1 MFTTGEMFSTEKK
14 LERRVDLLEGFRFV
28 EMQSIAPM
36 TAMPGTL
43 GVDEVY
49 HGMPQ
54 EISGGTIAIG
64 DEFVGRD
71 RYLWAQKTVT
81 LPEHRD
87 GFEVYGLFNFGKTGD
102 GHNSGF
108 ESLLYVD
115 GHPFQGVD
123 TFHNDVNFES
133 LAGREATL
141 TFMLWTG
148 LEGGGPK
155 HEWRHRIQQADVGY
169 LHTATDEFYYLA
181 KAISQTLSLLE
192 ETNAVKYALMRA
204 LDNAFNLI
212 DWDAD
217 HFYDTVDAALACLKK
232 GLSEIHDDS
241 PITVNVVGHTHID
254 VAWLWR
260 LKHTREKAMRSFST
274 VLKLMNEFDEY
285 TFIQSQPQLY
295 AYIKNDCPEIY
306 EGIKKRVA
314 DGHWEAD
321 GGMWLEADCNISSG
335 EALTRQF
342 LYGMGF
348 LGHEFHHQC
357 EYLWLP
363 DVFGYSWALPQI
375 LKGVGIDTFMTT
387 KISWNQFNTMPHDL
401 FKWRG
406 IDGSEV
412 MTYFITTPDWWGP
425 LDARFSTYNGMM
437 TPRSAIGSWVKFHD
451 KNLSNETLV
460 SYGYGDGG
468 GGVNREMLKMRRAM
482 AQIPGLPHVVTARP
496 SDFFR
501 RLHEKLDTTDQYVP
515 VWDGE
520 LYLEY
525 HRGTYTSQ
533 GYNKKMNRRMEFGL
547 AASEWLSALSMLSG
561 GKYDSDAFVENWR
574 TVLRNQFHDIIPGS
588 SIGEVYQDC
597 HKEYGQVEES
607 LARIQDTA
615 FAQLTQPQENAFT
628 LWHFGSFPRN
638 DVVFIAET
646 ADGVFK
652 DDAGYVLPS
661 QKVEGGY
668 HVAVNLPAMSVSTIT
683 FEKCAY
689 EAAETPFNYGTILF
703 PSLVTPHYRVKWNK
717 NGQIVGLFDRDN
729 NRSVLAE
736 GERGNVLE
744 FYEDRPLGNDNWDID
759 LFYLFKHE
767 EATLVSG
774 PEVIENGSLRFVLRF
789 RYAYRH
795 SEFVQD
801 VIFYANSRRIDFKTE
816 AEWHED
822 HRVLKAAFPVNVRS
836 TRATYDIQYGHVER
850 PTHYNTSWD
859 YARFEV
865 VAHKWADLSEEGY
878 GVSILNDCKYGHNI
892 YGNAMHITLLKSSKN
907 PDTEAD
913 MGHHTFTYALLPHA
927 GNAVQGDTIEESVRL
942 NLPVHVLPGCAAK
955 EMHME
960 IGNRGVYVD
969 AFKKAEDGEDL
980 ILRVHECRG
989 GCVECEFYPGF
1000 RIRGYI
1006 PCNLLEEPLDG
1017 ITESEKIHISLA
1029 PFKIATY
1036 RLVLE

>member
-1 MFTTGEMFSTEKK
+1 MFTTGEMFLTEQK
-14 LERRVDLLEGFRFV
+14 LERRVELLSGFRFV
-28 EMQSIAPM
+28 GMQSIAPM

-43 GVDEVY
+43 GVDDVY
-49 HGMPQ
+49 RGMPDKI
-54 EISGGTIAIG
+54 EGGSIAIG

-81 LPEHRD
+81 LPAHRD
-87 GFEVYGLFNFGKTGD
+87 GFEVYGLFNFGETGG

-115 GHPFQGVD
+115 GRPFQGVD
-123 TFHNDVNFES
+123 TNHNDVNFES
-133 LAGREATL
+133 LQGRAVTL

-155 HEWRHRIQQADVGY
+155 REWRHRIQQADLGY
-169 LHTATDEFYYLA
+169 LHTATDQFYYLA
-181 KAISQTLSLLE
+181 KAISQTLPLLE
-192 ETNAVKYALMRA
+192 ETDAAKYALMRA

-217 HFYDTVDAALACLKK
+217 HFYDTVDAALAALK
-232 GLSEIHDDS
+232 GALAEMHDDS

-295 AYIKNDCPEIY
+295 AYIQNDCPEIY

-342 LYGMGF
+342 LYGMRLFGR
-348 LGHEFHHQC
+348 EFNHKC

-412 MTYFITTPDWWGP
+412 MTYFITTPDSWGP
-425 LDARFSTYNGMM
+425 IDGRFSTYNGMM
-437 TPRSAIGSWVKFHD
+437 TPRAVIGSWIKFHD
-451 KNLSNETLV
+451 KNLSNETLL

-482 AQIPGLPHVVTARP
+482 AQIPGLPHVETALP

-501 RLHEKLDTTDQYVP
+501 RLHEKLDATDQYIP
-515 VWDGE
+515 TWDGE

-547 AASEWLSALSMLSG
+547 AACEWLSALSMLSG
-561 GKYDSDAFVENWR
+561 GRYDSEAFVENWR

-597 HKEYGQVEES
+597 HREYGQVEES
-607 LARIQDTA
+607 LARIQSDA
-615 FAQLTQPQENAFT
+615 FAHLAKPSENAFT

-638 DVVFIAET
+638 DTVFIQEKAN
-646 ADGVFK
+646 GVFK
-652 DDAGYVLPS
+652 DSNGNMLAS
-661 QKVEGGY
+661 QKVEDGY
-668 HVAVNLPAMSVSTIT
+668 YVNVNLPALSVSTVT
-683 FEKCAY
+683 FEECAC
-689 EAAETPFNYGTILF
+689 EAAETPFNYGDTLF
-703 PSLVTPHYRVKWNK
+703 PALVTPHYRVQWNEK
-717 NGQIVGLFDRDN
+717 GQIARLYDRDN
-729 NRSVLAE
+729 ERDVLAS
-736 GERGNVLE
+736 GACGNVLE

-759 LFYLFKHE
+759 IFYLFKHE
-767 EATLVSG
+767 QAALVG
-774 PEVIENGSLRFVLRF
+774 APEVVENGALRFVLRF

-795 SEFVQD
+795 SEFTQD

-822 HRVLKAAFPVNVRS
+822 HRVMKAAFPVNVRS

-878 GVSILNDCKYGHNI
+878 GVSILNDCKYGHNV
-892 YGNAMHITLLKSSKN
+892 YGNAMHITLLKSSKH

-913 MGHHTFTYALLPHA
+913 MGHHAFTYALLPHA
-927 GNAVQGDTIEESVRL
+927 GNAVQGDTIEESVCL
-942 NLPVHVLPGCAAK
+942 NLPVHVLPGRAANAAHA
-955 EMHME
+955 ETGSRS
-960 IGNRGVYVD
+960 IYVD
-969 AFKKAEDGEDL
+969 ALKKAEDGDDL

-989 GCVECEFYPGF
+989 GRVECDFDPGF
-1000 RIRGYI
+1000 DIRGYI
-1006 PCNLLEEPLDG
+1006 PCNLLEEPTG
-1017 ITESEKIHISLA
+1017 EIIESEKIHISLS
-1029 PFKIATY
+1029 PFKLATY